1 MNQDTEKQHFCGN
14 VYDCFV
20 VAANLCLS
28 FFCSDLSNTEMLL
41 QNGLQVTGDI
51 ISVCRASKNRLLC
64 AVAGIYHDP
73 PPLSVVLVNW

>member
-41 QNGLQVTGDI
+41 QNGLQVTGDV
-51 ISVCRASKNRLLC
+51 ISVCRALKNRLLC
-64 AVAGIYHDP
+64 TDGLTRTGGRD
-73 PPLSVVLVNW
+73 LS